1 MNQAQKTAWFGLAAF
16 LFSDLLLGVYFVVM
30 FIPRG
35 TPVRA
40 VLGFGFPAVTL
51 AVLGVLLWRFRRKQS
66 PVEPAQDERDRI
78 INRNAVAVSFVG
90 LCAMMMTVATVP
102 IVILGGDGAVPVT
115 ALMVMQLGIFMAAMT
130 IYFGAIVLQYRMDG
144 GKL

>member
-1 MNQAQKTAWFGLAAF
+1 MNRAQKSAWFGLVAF
-16 LFSDLLLGVYFVVM
+16 LFSDMLLGIYFVVM

-40 VLGFGFPAVTL
+40 VLGFGVPAVTL
-51 AVLGVLLWRFRRKQS
+51 AVLGILLWRFRRKQS

-90 LCAMMMTVATVP
+90 LCAMVTTAATVP

-115 ALMVMQLGIFMAAMT
+115 ALTVVQLGIFMAAMT
-130 IYFGAIVLQYRMDG
+130 IYFAAIVLQYRIDG

>member
-1 MNQAQKTAWFGLAAF
+1 MNRAQKSAWFGLAAF
-16 LFSDLLLGVYFVVM
+16 LFSGLLLGIYFVVM

-51 AVLGVLLWRFRRKQS
+51 ALLGILLWRFRRKQS

-90 LCAMMMTVATVP
+90 LCAMTMTGATVS
-102 IVILGGDGAVPVT
+102 IVIVGGDGVVPVT
-115 ALMVMQLGIFMAAMT
+115 VLTVMQFGIIMAAMT
-130 IYFGAIVLQYRMDG
+130 IYYAAIVLQYRIDG